1 MPPKNNQYIETS
13 STELNNNPTTT
24 TLCFIVLLLAAFFRC
39 GVSFAKVLPTAPAP
53 AANQTMDKMW
63 GESVGQMGTQKSDR
77 AALFRDGKYGM
88 FIHWGLFSS
97 LGGQWHDQTFY
108 GIGEWIKRQM
118 NISEADYMALAKNFN
133 PADFDARGIARLA
146 KESGMKW
153 IIITAK
159 HHEGFAM
166 FKSAYPFN
174 VVDATQFHRDPMK
187 ELAAACREYGL
198 GFGFYYSHNQDWTA
212 PGGTGGPKTNADGSV
227 ATFEQYFREKCF
239 PQVKEI
245 CTKYGPLNFIWFDT
259 PGDMPENLVKEL
271 ADYVRQAQPGALL
284 CSRIGY
290 GMGDYASKGDMEVP
304 PRNAEGLWESCDTSN
319 DSWSY
324 AWYDQNW
331 KDSREI
337 LLRVVSTVAR
347 GGTYLY
353 NIGPDGH
360 GRVPAA
366 AAKYLLKAGEWI
378 KRYPQVVYAA
388 GASPWGHALPWG
400 DVTTQNNTLNLTVFD
415 WPQDGRLF
423 LPGLQAKIKSA
434 GVVIAGKLVPV
445 RWVSNGTWTELLVP
459 PAPADHPASVIQVTL
474 SDAPVADQTLGIY
487 PNITS
492 TLLAEFADVTKA
504 EKKELKWMEKFGEWK
519 HLTQAGNWE
528 DGGRAVWTVD
538 VATPG
543 DYQVELTYKGE
554 GRLVWRIETDEG
566 VKLQNQQNSA
576 SVYHTYPFGLLSFA
590 KAGKHTLTV
599 SLIAGDRTKGSL
611 LALRISPME

>member
-1 MPPKNNQYIETS
+1 MKTTI
-13 STELNNNPTTT
+13 LNNNLTHRILTLTVGLLTAASLSGNMCAAETTAT
-24 TLCFIVLLLAAFFRC
+24 NT
-39 GVSFAKVLPTAPAP
+39 S
-53 AANQTMDKMW
+53 MDKMW
-63 GESVGQMGTQKSDR
+63 GDSVGQKGIEKSDR
-77 AALFRDGKYGM
+77 VALFRDGNYGM

-118 NISEADYMALAKNFN
+118 NISETDYMALAKNFN
-133 PADFDARGIARLA
+133 PTNFDARGIARLA

-174 VVDATQFHRDPMK
+174 IVDATPFHRDPMK

-212 PGGTGGPKTNADGSV
+212 PGGTGGPKTNADGTP

-245 CTKYGPLNFIWFDT
+245 CTQYGPLNFIWFDT

-304 PRNAEGLWESCDTSN
+304 PRNADGLWESCDTIN

-324 AWYDQNW
+324 AWYDHNW

-337 LLRVVSTVAR
+337 LHRLVSTVAR
-347 GGTYLY
+347 GGTYLL
-353 NIGPDGH
+353 NIGPDGL
-360 GRVPAA
+360 GRVPEGATNS
-366 AAKYLLKAGEWI
+366 LLKAGAWI
-378 KRYPQVVYAA
+378 KRYPQVIYTA
-388 GASPWGHALPWG
+388 GASPWGHALAWG
-400 DVTTQNNTLNLTVFD
+400 DATTQSNKLNLVVFN

-423 LPGLQAKIKSA
+423 LPGLQTKIISA
-434 GVVIAGKLVPV
+434 GVLSEGKLSRVK
-445 RWVSNGTWTELLVP
+445 WMAHGTWTELQVP
-459 PAPADHPASVIQVTL
+459 PAPADHPASVIQVAL
-474 SDAPVADQTLGIY
+474 SNAPVADQTLGVY

-492 TLLAEFADVTKA
+492 TLLVEFAEVTKA
-504 EKKELKWMEKFGEWK
+504 EKKQLSWMEKFGEWK
-519 HLTQAGNWE
+519 QMTQAGNWE
-528 DGGRAVWTVD
+528 NGGSAIWTVD
-538 VATPG
+538 VAEPG
-543 DYQVELTYKGE
+543 DYQVDLNYKGE
-554 GRLVWRIETDEG
+554 SRMVWRIETDEG
-566 VKLQNQQNSA
+566 AKLQNQQNSA
-576 SVYHTYPFGLLSFA
+576 TVYHTYPFGRINFA
-590 KAGKHTLTV
+590 KAGKHTITV
-599 SLIAGDRTKGSL
+599 SLVEGNRSKASL
-611 LALRISPME
+611 AYLRITPVE

>member
-1 MPPKNNQYIETS
+1 MKKLAILTIA
-13 STELNNNPTTT
+13 T
-24 TLCFIVLLLAAFFRC
+24 LLLAYLSQSAA
-39 GVSFAKVLPTAPAP
+39 VFAAETP
-53 AANQTMDKMW
+53 AASSSMDKMW
-63 GESVGQMGTQKSDR
+63 GESVGQKGIEKSDR
-77 AALFRDGKYGM
+77 VALFRDGNYGM

-118 NISEADYMALAKNFN
+118 NISETEYMALAKNFN
-133 PADFDARGIARLA
+133 PTNFDARGIARLA

-174 VVDATQFHRDPMK
+174 IVDATPFHRDPMK

-212 PGGTGGPKTNADGSV
+212 PGGTGGPTNNADGTP

-245 CTKYGPLNFIWFDT
+245 CTQYGPLNFIWFDT
-259 PGDMPENLVKEL
+259 PGNMPENLVKEL
-271 ADYVRQAQPGALL
+271 AVYVRQAQPGALL

-304 PRNAEGLWESCDTSN
+304 PRNADGLWESCDTIN

-337 LLRVVSTVAR
+337 LHRLVSTVAR
-347 GGTYLY
+347 GGTYLL
-353 NIGPDGH
+353 NIGPDGL
-360 GRVPAA
+360 GRVPEGATNS
-366 AAKYLLKAGEWI
+366 LLKAGAWI
-378 KRYPQVVYAA
+378 KRYPQVIYTA
-388 GASPWGHALPWG
+388 GASPWGHALAWG
-400 DVTTQNNTLNLTVFD
+400 DVTTQSNKLNLVVFN

-423 LPGLQAKIKSA
+423 LPGLQTKIKSTA
-434 GVVIAGKLVPV
+434 VITSSKPVPIK
-445 RWVSNGTWTELLVP
+445 WVSHGTWTELQIP

-474 SDAPVADQTLGIY
+474 SDTPVADQTLGIY
-487 PNITS
+487 PNIAS
-492 TLLAEFADVTKA
+492 MLLVEFAEVTKA
-504 EKKELKWMEKFGEWK
+504 EKKQLNWMEKFGEWK
-519 HLTQAGNWE
+519 QMTQAGNWE
-528 DGGRAVWTVD
+528 NGGSVIWKVD
-538 VATPG
+538 VAEAG
-543 DYQVELTYKGE
+543 HYQVDLNYKGE
-554 GRLVWRIETDEG
+554 GRLVWLIETDEG
-566 VKLQNQQNSA
+566 FKLQNQQNSA
-576 SVYHTYPFGLLSFA
+576 TVYHTYPFGQLTFA

-599 SLIAGDRTKGSL
+599 SLIAGDRAKASL
-611 LALRISPME
+611 SAVSIRPVK

>member
-1 MPPKNNQYIETS
+1 MKKNAI
-13 STELNNNPTTT
+13 LI
-24 TLCFIVLLLAAFFRC
+24 LAALLLGLFFQPEKLFAA
-39 GVSFAKVLPTAPAP
+39 ATPTAKP
-53 AANQTMDKMW
+53 AATNASMDKMW
-63 GESVGQMGTQKSDR
+63 GESAVRPGIEKSDR
-77 AALFRDGKYGM
+77 VALFRDGNYGM

-153 IIITAK
+153 IIITSK

-174 VVDATQFHRDPMK
+174 IVDATPFQRDPMK
-187 ELAAACREYGL
+187 ELASACREYGL

-212 PGGTGGPKTNADGSV
+212 PGGNGGPKTNADGTT

-245 CTKYGPLNFIWFDT
+245 CTQYGPLNYIWFDT
-259 PGDMPENLVKEL
+259 PGDMPKNLVKEL
-271 ADYVRQAQPGALL
+271 ADYVRQAQPGAML

-290 GMGDYASKGDMEVP
+290 GLGDYASKGDMEVP
-304 PRNAEGLWESCDTSN
+304 PRNADGLWESCDTSN

-324 AWYDQNW
+324 AWYDNNW

-353 NIGPDGH
+353 NIGPDGR
-360 GRVPAA
+360 GRVPTS

-378 KRYPQVVYAA
+378 RRYPQVIYGA
-388 GASPWGHALPWG
+388 GASPWGHALSWG
-400 DVTTQNNTLNLTVFD
+400 DATTQSNTLNLAVFD

-423 LPGLQAKIKSA
+423 LPGLQTKIKSA
-434 GVVIAGKLVPV
+434 AVITAGMPVPV
-445 RWVSNGTWTELLVP
+445 KWVQRDTWIELQVP

-474 SDAPVADQTLGIY
+474 SAAPVADQTLGIY
-487 PNITS
+487 PNIAS
-492 TLLAEFADVTKA
+492 TLLVEFAEVTKA

-519 HLTQAGNWE
+519 HMTQAGKWE
-528 DGGRAVWTVD
+528 EGGRAVWTVD
-538 VATPG
+538 VALPG
-543 DYQVELTYKGE
+543 DYQVELRYKGE
-554 GRLVWRIETDEG
+554 GRLVWGIETDEG
-566 VKLQNQQNSA
+566 FKLQNQQNSA
-576 SVYHTYPFGLLSFA
+576 VVYHTYPFGLLSFA

-599 SLIAGDRTKGSL
+599 SLIDGDRAKASL
-611 LALRISPME
+611 SAVRICPME